1 LKGRIGK
8 VRRLGVGYRACC
20 ERYMFSGTMVEL
32 NFDEFILVIREQEV
46 RESEMAEMVDV
57 RGL

>member
-1 LKGRIGK
+1 
-8 VRRLGVGYRACC
+8 
-20 ERYMFSGTMVEL
+20 MVEL

>member
-1 LKGRIGK
+1 
-8 VRRLGVGYRACC
+8 
-20 ERYMFSGTMVEL
+20 MFSGTMVEL
-32 NFDEFILVIREQEV
+32 NLDEFILVRREREI

>member
-1 LKGRIGK
+1 M
-8 VRRLGVGYRACC
+8 RRLGVGYRACC